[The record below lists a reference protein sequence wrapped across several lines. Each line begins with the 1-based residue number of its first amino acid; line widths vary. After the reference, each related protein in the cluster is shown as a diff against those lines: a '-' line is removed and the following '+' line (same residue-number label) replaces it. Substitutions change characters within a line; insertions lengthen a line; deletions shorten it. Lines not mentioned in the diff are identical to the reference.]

1 MSDKKISQFTEL
13 TAPSTGDFL
22 PVVDTSSSTTKKIKL
37 SNLPLSDL
45 SESKINPNTTDFQGS
60 TETSKLLTGI
70 ANSGFRANTNLNSI
84 HIGSSVTSIGVAAFE
99 TCIGLTEIHIPSS
112 VTEVKSKGFKDCVN
126 IVTRTFSEG
135 LTNIGDNAFRNQQAA
150 KGNAEGNILK
160 LPSTVTGIGVNAF
173 NYNIG
178 ISGIILPEGLVSIG
192 NSAFYYAATS
202 TTLSGVTI
210 PDSVTSMGNTVFSRC
225 NTQSITF
232 GTGITEIPSL
242 TFYHSNA
249 GKVKVSSNLTRIKS
263 NAFSY
268 GSASFYKANSI
279 THIEANAFYQGTLN
293 SISSDGTVTPKHLDI
308 SDNLVSV
315 NGFGYSTLQSAV
327 LPSTVTSCNFYA
339 ARDLARIDCFTTK
352 TVADS
357 FDFRETAN
365 GATLVVHARASDSTW
380 TAGTNLT
387 IAQKAGVT
395 VIKDL

>member
-13 TAPSTGDFL
+13 TAPSTDDFL
-22 PVVDTSSSTTKKIKL
+22 PVVDASSSTTKKIKL

-45 SESKINPNTTDFQGS
+45 SKSKVNSNTTDFQGT
-60 TETSKLLTGI
+60 TETTKLLTGI
-70 ANSGFRANTNLNSI
+70 PNSGFKNNINLNSI
-84 HIGSSVTSIGVAAFE
+84 HIGSSVTSIGVAAFYN
-99 TCIGLTEIHIPSS
+99 CIGLTEIHIPSS
-112 VTEVKSKGFKDCVN
+112 VTEIKSKAFQECTN

-135 LTNIGDNAFRNQQAA
+135 LTNIGDEAFRNQQLA
-150 KGNAEGNILK
+150 KGNAEGNIMK
-160 LPSTVTGIGVNAF
+160 LPSTVTGIGANSF

-178 ISGIILPEGLVSIG
+178 ISGVILPEGLTSIG
-192 NSAFYYAATS
+192 NAAFYYA
-202 TTLSGVTI
+202 GPFFDVTI
-210 PDSVTSMGNTVFSRC
+210 PDSVTSMGDTVFSRC
-225 NTQSITF
+225 STTSITF
-232 GTGITEIPSL
+232 GTGITEIPSF
-242 TFYHSNA
+242 TFYHTNA
-249 GKVKVSSNLTRIKS
+249 GKVRVSSNLTRIKS
-263 NAFSY
+263 SACMY

-315 NGFGYSTLQSAV
+315 NGFGYSTLISAV
-327 LPSTVTSCNFYA
+327 LPSTVTSCNFYN
-339 ARDLARIDCFTTK
+339 ARDLVRIDCFTTK

-357 FDFRETAN
+357 FDWRGTAN

>member
-13 TAPSTGDFL
+13 TAPSTDDFL
-22 PVVDTSSSTTKKIKL
+22 PVVDASSSTTKKIKL

-45 SESKINPNTTDFQGS
+45 SKSKVNSNTTDFQGT
-60 TETSKLLTGI
+60 TETTKLLTGI
-70 ANSGFRANTNLNSI
+70 PNSGFKNNINLNSI
-84 HIGSSVTSIGVAAFE
+84 HIGSSVTSIGVAAFYN
-99 TCIGLTEIHIPSS
+99 CIGLTEIHIPSS
-112 VTEVKSKGFKDCVN
+112 VTEIKSKAFQECTN

-135 LTNIGDNAFRNQQAA
+135 LTNIGDEAFRNQQLA
-150 KGNAEGNILK
+150 KGNAEGNIMK
-160 LPSTVTGIGVNAF
+160 LPSTVTGIGVNSF
-173 NYNIG
+173 TYNIG
-178 ISGIILPEGLVSIG
+178 ISGVILPEGLTSIG
-192 NSAFYYAATS
+192 NAAFYYA
-202 TTLSGVTI
+202 GPFFDVTI
-210 PDSVTSMGNTVFSRC
+210 PDSVTSMGDTVFSRC
-225 NTQSITF
+225 STTSITF
-232 GTGITEIPSL
+232 GTGITEIPSF
-242 TFYHSNA
+242 TFYHTNA
-249 GKVKVSSNLTRIKS
+249 GKVRVSSNLTRIKS
-263 NAFSY
+263 SACMY

-327 LPSTVTSCNFYA
+327 LPSTVTSCNFYN
-339 ARDLARIDCFTTK
+339 ARDLVRIDCFTTK

-357 FDFRETAN
+357 FDWRGTAN